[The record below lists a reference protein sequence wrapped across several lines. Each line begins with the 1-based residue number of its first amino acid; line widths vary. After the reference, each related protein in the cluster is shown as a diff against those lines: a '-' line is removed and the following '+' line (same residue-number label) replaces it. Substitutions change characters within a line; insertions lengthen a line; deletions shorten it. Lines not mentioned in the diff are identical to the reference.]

1 MAPTVARLPHLFL
14 SVLAVVTLAAAAVF
28 AGAGGASAAPV
39 PAFYQPPAD
48 VPATPGSILRSEP
61 SPLAFSIPAGGGA
74 FPATGTRIM
83 YASTDVTGAPI
94 AVTGTYFE
102 PAIAWAKP
110 GPRPIISMAVGTHG
124 QGDQCAPSRLFNSVI
139 QYGGGLDVMVQYE
152 IAAIYAAV
160 AQGIPV
166 VVTDYQGLGT
176 PSVHGYLNR
185 VGQANAVLDA
195 ARAAID
201 LKSLPDNTPVGMWGY
216 SQGGGAVAGAAE
228 LQAQYAPELNVR
240 GTYAGAPPVDPLKTL
255 ALAEGGILT
264 GAVGYALNGV
274 YADYPE
280 ARPELD
286 RVLNNAGK
294 SLLRETANQCVPETL
309 ARYAFQRTSVWTSS
323 GRPLGEVAT
332 ASPVL
337 KRIFDQQRIGT
348 LTPEAP
354 ILIVASNSDDVVPWS
369 SSREVAREWC
379 GRGATVQFTTFPL
392 PQILPGT
399 AASHGIPE
407 FFGIPTALG
416 WMIDRFTQVP
426 QSRCVIA

>member
-1 MAPTVARLPHLFL
+1 MAPTVARLHHLLL
-14 SVLAVVTLAAAAVF
+14 SVLAVMILAAVTMLGGVGSAAAAP
-28 AGAGGASAAPV
+28 G

-48 VPATPGSILRSEP
+48 ISESPGSILRSEP
-61 SPLAFSIPAGGGA
+61 SPLALSVPTGGGA

-83 YASTDVTGAPI
+83 YASTDINGAPT

-102 PAIAWAKP
+102 PATPWAAP
-110 GPRPIISMAVGTHG
+110 GPRPILAMAVGTHG

-185 VGQANAVLDA
+185 VGQAHAVLDA

-201 LKSLPDNTPVGMWGY
+201 LKSLPANTPVGMWGY

-228 LQAQYAPELNVR
+228 LHAQYAPELNVR

-274 YADYPE
+274 YADYPQ

-286 RVLNNAGK
+286 RVLNSAGK

-309 ARYAFQRTSVWTSS
+309 ARYAFQRTSAWTSS

-337 KRIFDQQRIGT
+337 KPIFDQQRIGT
-348 LTPEAP
+348 LTPDAP
-354 ILIVASNSDDVVPWS
+354 ILIVASDNDDVVPWS
-369 SSREVAREWC
+369 SSRDVAREWC

-392 PQILPGT
+392 PPILPGT
-399 AASHGIPE
+399 AAGHGIPE

-416 WMIDRFTQVP
+416 WMIDRFTGAP
-426 QSRCVIA
+426 QQRCVIA